1 MNKPQTCGQGLAEHS
16 VVPST
21 LADLMSSLAD
31 NLERHADALLD
42 DEAARTEHAA
52 YLTLFTRARDIAVAL
67 ESLGDQMAGSR
78 DLPMGGHDIAKLS
91 SPEAVGA
98 FQRYVQVT
106 RDLMALLQRLDT
118 QNEEMLAM
126 MRGSLPPRPQS
137 R

>member
-98 FQRYVQVT
+98 FERYVQIT
-106 RDLMALLQRLDT
+106 RDLIARLQRLDV
-118 QNEEMLAM
+118 QNEQTLAM
-126 MRGSLPPRPQS
+126 MRGGPPS
-137 R
+137 